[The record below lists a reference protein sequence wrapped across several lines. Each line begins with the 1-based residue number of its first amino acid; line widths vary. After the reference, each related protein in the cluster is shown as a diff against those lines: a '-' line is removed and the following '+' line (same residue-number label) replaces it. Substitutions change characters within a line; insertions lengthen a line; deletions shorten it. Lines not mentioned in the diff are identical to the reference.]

1 MLMPTGQRACDRR
14 FERGF
19 TLLEILLA
27 VAILGIMMAAVS
39 LSLSGTFRLRDAIQ
53 DNGGRDR
60 MARTSLGLLADEL
73 TLGRQLPGSSWVGKD
88 GLVDGR
94 PADLLSFV
102 SAGHIR
108 SQPDAPESDLARVLY
123 TRRGGSLMRFALPN
137 PYLTDLQ
144 KTEQT
149 ELATGVT
156 ALNIRYYDAKLAL
169 WLDEWDSAKKEGL
182 PAAILIELTLEDAR
196 KEPATFTQW
205 ITIPRQ
211 ST

>member
-1 MLMPTGQRACDRR
+1 
-14 FERGF
+14 
-19 TLLEILLA
+19 
-27 VAILGIMMAAVS
+27 
-39 LSLSGTFRLRDAIQ
+39 
-53 DNGGRDR
+53 
-60 MARTSLGLLADEL
+60 
-73 TLGRQLPGSSWVGKD
+73 
-88 GLVDGR
+88 
-94 PADLLSFV
+94 
-102 SAGHIR
+102 
-108 SQPDAPESDLARVLY
+108 
-123 TRRGGSLMRFALPN
+123 MRFALPN